1 MLFRFYNSGWEI
13 IELIYSDG
21 SDNDDNPNHW
31 GPMCSLEPVLGDVQT
46 KKNWICFDLR

>member
-21 SDNDDNPNHW
+21 PNDDDK
-31 GPMCSLEPVLGDVQT
+31 MCSLEPVLGDVQT